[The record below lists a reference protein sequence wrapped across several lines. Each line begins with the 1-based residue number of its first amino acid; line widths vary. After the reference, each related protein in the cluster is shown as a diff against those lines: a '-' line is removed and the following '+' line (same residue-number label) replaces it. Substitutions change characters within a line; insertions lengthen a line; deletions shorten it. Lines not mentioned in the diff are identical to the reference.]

1 MSSIVMLTA
10 IGGSANVNG
19 KQIQFSY
26 AEVRKDDTPK
36 LTPVFTIE
44 GLALRD
50 ALALIGAGITLGT
63 ADAPSVAGLTATKP
77 APVATKPAEAKP
89 AAPATKPAPVATKPA
104 APAVKPAAVGQ
115 DRAPVSRFSPPTKPA
130 APAPSRFGTKPA
142 PAPEPEE
149 PAEDA
154 DGFEDDSKPNKPCGE
169 CGDAPE
175 ITGTGICA
183 GCLASKEEMEVPAGL
198 AEAKKLR
205 DVLVFFSENAA
216 DFGIKSS
223 AGMISVCARFRP
235 HVNALSVIS
244 EDEFDARIERGCEL
258 LGLFEG

>member
-1 MSSIVMLTA
+1 MSSIVSLTA
-10 IGGSANVNG
+10 IGGTANING
-19 KQIQFSY
+19 KQIQFSFH
-26 AEVRKDDTPK
+26 ETRKDGSKD
-36 LTPVFTIE
+36 LTPVFVVE

-50 ALALIGAGITLGT
+50 ALALIGAGITLG
-63 ADAPSVAGLTATKP
+63 DANAPTVAGIASAKP

-89 AAPATKPAPVATKPA
+89 ATPAAKPAPVAAKPA
-104 APAVKPAAVGQ
+104 APAVKPAVGQ
-115 DRAPVSRFSPPTKPA
+115 DRAPAPSRFSPPTKPA
-130 APAPSRFGTKPA
+130 APAPSRFGAKPA

-154 DGFEDDSKPNKPCGE
+154 DGFEDDSKPNKPCSE

-244 EDEFDARIERGCEL
+244 EEEFDARIERGCEL